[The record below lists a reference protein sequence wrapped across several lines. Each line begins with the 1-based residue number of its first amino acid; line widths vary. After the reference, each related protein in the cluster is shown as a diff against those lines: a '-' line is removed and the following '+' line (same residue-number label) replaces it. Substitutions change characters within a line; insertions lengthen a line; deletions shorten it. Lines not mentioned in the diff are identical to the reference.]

1 MDESDNDLNQLMT
14 IGGDMQNKMANTNSL
29 MSSPDS
35 VYLDAESGT
44 NTANV
49 TLVVEESSPT
59 KLIKE
64 AERAKKMHLE
74 AKDYHGMG

>member
-14 IGGDMQNKMANTNSL
+14 TGGDMQSKMANPNLL
-29 MSSPDS
+29 MLSADS
-35 VYLDAESGT
+35 VCLDAESGT

-64 AERAKKMHLE
+64 EKPIRDKK
-74 AKDYHGMG
+74 

>member
-1 MDESDNDLNQLMT
+1 MDESENDLNQLMT
-14 IGGDMQNKMANTNSL
+14 TGGDMQNKMANTNSL
-29 MSSPDS
+29 MSSPES

-64 AERAKKMHLE
+64 EKPIRDKK
-74 AKDYHGMG
+74 

>member
-14 IGGDMQNKMANTNSL
+14 IGCDMQNKMANTNSL

-64 AERAKKMHLE
+64 EKPIRDKK
-74 AKDYHGMG
+74 